1 MPKPLQEVLSFKLQ
15 PGNIAAHVG
24 ALSQLTSTTPA
35 KRKAGQALLSA
46 CQNVLDAF
54 VKGASRD
61 DEKIIAALYTVS
73 KVKTSP
79 VHFIVEAVCC
89 TEYECAVMQKS
100 SFIWSLDCKGHW
112 T

>member
-1 MPKPLQEVLSFKLQ
+1 MPQSLQEVLSFKLL

-24 ALSQLTSTTPA
+24 ALAQLTSTTPA

-54 VKGASRD
+54 VKGPSKD

-73 KVKTSP
+73 KVESSP
-79 VHFIVEAVCC
+79 VYFIVELVYC
-89 TEYECAVMQKS
+89 TGFECA
-100 SFIWSLDCKGHW
+100 
-112 T
+112 